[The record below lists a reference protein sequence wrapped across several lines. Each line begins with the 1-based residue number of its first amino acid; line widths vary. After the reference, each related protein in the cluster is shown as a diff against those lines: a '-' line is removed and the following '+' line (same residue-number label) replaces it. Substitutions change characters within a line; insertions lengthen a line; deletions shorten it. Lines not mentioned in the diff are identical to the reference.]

1 MVLRPGCSRRRA
13 LLVGLVLAGFTLV
26 LELAPAFHHD
36 FLCHLKSPSHC
47 PACLASPVALGQEAA
62 PALGA
67 MTLAEAEPV
76 ARSSPRPS
84 ELLPLASPKDRSPP
98 A

>member
-1 MVLRPGCSRRRA
+1 MRPGCSRRRA

-36 FLCHLKSPSHC
+36 FICHLKSPSHC
-47 PACLASPVALGQEAA
+47 PACLASPVALGQEAT
-62 PALGA
+62 PTLGA
-67 MTLAEAEPV
+67 VTLAEAEPV
-76 ARSSPRPS
+76 SGPCARLA
-84 ELLPLASPKDRSPP
+84 ELPPLTSVKDRSPP